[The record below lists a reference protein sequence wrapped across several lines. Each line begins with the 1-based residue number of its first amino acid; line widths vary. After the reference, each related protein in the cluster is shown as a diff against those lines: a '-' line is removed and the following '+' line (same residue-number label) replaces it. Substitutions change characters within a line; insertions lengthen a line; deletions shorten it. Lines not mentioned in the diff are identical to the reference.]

1 MRKREKM
8 EDVSRTKKHWLVF
21 GAISFMYMASLGLV
35 NNTIGVY
42 YTPVSE
48 SLQILTGTFA
58 MNATISAIF
67 TAIGGLFSFRVV
79 ERIGLKKT
87 LTLGAIS
94 CFVGMFGM
102 GLTNSV
108 AIFNVLGM
116 IRGIGVGFT
125 ATVPGVAVL
134 NNWFDEKNGLTISLA
149 AASGGIVSV
158 IFSPVFNRLIEMI
171 GWEKTFLVHGI
182 IILLLFLP
190 SVLLPFTYEP
200 QDEGLL
206 PYGSKAAQ
214 TKENKKET
222 RLKAVVN
229 KDDFIGKTFYA
240 FIAMAFVQTFIV
252 GLGQHLPGYGTSLGF
267 RLEVTGL
274 MLSAAMLGNVS
285 TKLIAGFLSD
295 KVGVLKT
302 TILTVVTNIAS
313 ILLLIYLANESG
325 LLFAALLFGT
335 VYAGGVTHVLLAQ
348 YFFGL
353 CVGNYVNA
361 YVVFAAGG
369 SSALGNA
376 LIGYFYDYFGT
387 YLPIFWL
394 LILLQV
400 VGLFLLG
407 YAVKA
412 MKEKEVREGISVTI
426 TNE

>member
-1 MRKREKM
+1 M

-134 NNWFDEKNGLTISLA
+134 NNWFDEKNGLTISLT

-158 IFSPVFNRLIEMI
+158 ILSPVFNRLIEMI

-206 PYGSKAAQ
+206 PYGSKAPKPRKIKRKHA
-214 TKENKKET
+214 
-222 RLKAVVN
+222 
-229 KDDFIGKTFYA
+229 
-240 FIAMAFVQTFIV
+240 
-252 GLGQHLPGYGTSLGF
+252 
-267 RLEVTGL
+267 
-274 MLSAAMLGNVS
+274 
-285 TKLIAGFLSD
+285 
-295 KVGVLKT
+295 
-302 TILTVVTNIAS
+302 
-313 ILLLIYLANESG
+313 
-325 LLFAALLFGT
+325 
-335 VYAGGVTHVLLAQ
+335 
-348 YFFGL
+348 
-353 CVGNYVNA
+353 
-361 YVVFAAGG
+361 
-369 SSALGNA
+369 
-376 LIGYFYDYFGT
+376 
-387 YLPIFWL
+387 
-394 LILLQV
+394 
-400 VGLFLLG
+400 
-407 YAVKA
+407 
-412 MKEKEVREGISVTI
+412 
-426 TNE
+426 

>member
-1 MRKREKM
+1 
-8 EDVSRTKKHWLVF
+8 
-21 GAISFMYMASLGLV
+21 
-35 NNTIGVY
+35 
-42 YTPVSE
+42 
-48 SLQILTGTFA
+48 
-58 MNATISAIF
+58 
-67 TAIGGLFSFRVV
+67 
-79 ERIGLKKT
+79 
-87 LTLGAIS
+87 
-94 CFVGMFGM
+94 
-102 GLTNSV
+102 
-108 AIFNVLGM
+108 
-116 IRGIGVGFT
+116 
-125 ATVPGVAVL
+125 
-134 NNWFDEKNGLTISLA
+134 
-149 AASGGIVSV
+149 
-158 IFSPVFNRLIEMI
+158 
-171 GWEKTFLVHGI
+171 
-182 IILLLFLP
+182 
-190 SVLLPFTYEP
+190 
-200 QDEGLL
+200 
-206 PYGSKAAQ
+206 
-214 TKENKKET
+214 
-222 RLKAVVN
+222 
-229 KDDFIGKTFYA
+229 
-240 FIAMAFVQTFIV
+240 MAFVQTFIV

-267 RLEVTGL
+267 RPEVTGL

-353 CVGNYVNA
+353 RVGNYVNA

-407 YAVKA
+407 YAVKS